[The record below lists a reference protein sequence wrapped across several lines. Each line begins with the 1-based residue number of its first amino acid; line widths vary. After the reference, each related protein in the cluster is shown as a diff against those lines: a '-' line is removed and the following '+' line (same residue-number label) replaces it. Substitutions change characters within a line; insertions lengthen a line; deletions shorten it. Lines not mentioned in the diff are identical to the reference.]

1 VVAHGEKELDALFTL
16 AESQCQL
23 GAHVELVA
31 GGALHELEPALTE
44 DLSGGAYYEQDCQ
57 VQPMAAVDFLVRQF
71 GAHGGRLVRG
81 AEVVGA
87 EHDGRDP
94 PLGPHHDGHRCR
106 RTCVVNASGPWAGEV
121 ARRLGTDIPVEPRR
135 GHVLVTEPEP
145 PFVRHKVYEAGYVS
159 TVHDDGTA

>member
-1 VVAHGEKELDALFTL
+1 M
-16 AESQCQL
+16 
-23 GAHVELVA
+23 
-31 GGALHELEPALTE
+31 HELEPALTE

-87 EHDGRDP
+87 EHDGQGILRSVRTTM
-94 PLGPHHDGHRCR
+94 GTVAVG
-106 RTCVVNASGPWAGEV
+106 TCVVNASGPWAGEV
-121 ARRLGTDIPVEPRR
+121 AQRLGTDIPVGPRR

-145 PFVRHKVYEAGYVS
+145 FVA
-159 TVHDDGTA
+159 TAWN